1 MASEIFMS
9 SKVKV
14 SKDLKVEFQV
24 GIKDDYSYRE
34 YFKESKTQNPEDLYI
49 HLS

>member
-24 GIKDDYSYRE
+24 GIKEDYRE
-34 YFKESKTQNPEDLYI
+34 YFKESKTQNPEDLYS